1 MVCGKSVGF
10 DYDRVTLNIEA
21 RAFNF
26 AENQI
31 LKGHL
36 VESVLIEFE
45 SDGVRN
51 FARNFF
57 VDFCRS

>member
-10 DYDRVTLNIEA
+10 DDDRVPLNIQA
-21 RAFNF
+21 RAFYF
-26 AENQI
+26 AKNQI

-45 SDGVRN
+45 SDCVRN